1 MRASLQNG
9 LYTSRGQHRAAC
21 VQRPLIVRCAG
32 HLTTKPALGLQRLRT
47 PLSFPPSSCRLGG
60 RPGIHEKRRVLL
72 NRFKSEVPQCKT
84 KFAGKAKRES
94 EFALLAFTPGAQPA
108 REIYKSVFIPK
119 VQQGLR
125 SSAKWAK
132 VENPSWIPQSR
143 LEAPGIRVG
152 AQGMRTDREETL
164 FRGLP
169 SQKRRAFSCRVPREG
184 ANEFE
189 KAVPG

>member
-1 MRASLQNG
+1 MLFRS
-9 LYTSRGQHRAAC
+9 
-21 VQRPLIVRCAG
+21 
-32 HLTTKPALGLQRLRT
+32 
-47 PLSFPPSSCRLGG
+47 
-60 RPGIHEKRRVLL
+60 
-72 NRFKSEVPQCKT
+72 
-84 KFAGKAKRES
+84 AKRGS

-164 FRGLP
+164 FRYFRMDWLDLLAVQRTFKCLLQHH
-169 SQKRRAFSCRVPREG
+169 SSKASILRRSAFFTVQLSY
-184 ANEFE
+184 
-189 KAVPG
+189 PGKNTGVGCHFLLQGIFPTGG